1 MSSRQEIAERVI
13 SRWKARGFDFK
24 NDGDFVD
31 ILALWIE
38 GSIDMVEMRSRYASV
53 VRRRADERRQAG
65 QDQRRTLV
73 DPDI

>member
-13 SRWKARGFDFK
+13 ARWKARGFDLK

-31 ILALWIE
+31 ILGLWIE

-65 QDQRRTLV
+65 QDQRRTLI